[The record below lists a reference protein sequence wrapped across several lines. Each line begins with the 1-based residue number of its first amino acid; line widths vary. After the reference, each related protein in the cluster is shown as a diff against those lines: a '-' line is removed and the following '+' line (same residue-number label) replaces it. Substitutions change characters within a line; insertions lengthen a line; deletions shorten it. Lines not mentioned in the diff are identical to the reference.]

1 MMFNIEFDTEEL
13 RKMIHEEVKK
23 AVSEAVSTTELPP
36 LLTRKELMQLL
47 HIGETK
53 TSELLGRSDFPVF
66 REAGV
71 LIPTKALFEWID
83 KHTEWVDTNTQYFKS
98 VI

>member
-1 MMFNIEFDTEEL
+1 MFNIQFDTDEL
-13 RKMIHEEVKK
+13 RQMIREEVKQ
-23 AVSEAVSTTELPP
+23 AVSDAISTKELPP
-36 LLTRKELMQLL
+36 LLTRKELMKLF
-47 HIGETK
+47 HINQTK
-53 TSELLGRSDFPVF
+53 TSELLSRADFPVF

-83 KHTEWVDTNTQYFKS
+83 KHTDWVETNMSYFKS

>member
-1 MMFNIEFDTEEL
+1 MFNIQFDTEEL
-13 RKMIHEEVKK
+13 RKIIHEEVKN
-23 AVSEAVSTTELPP
+23 AVSEAIRIKELPP
-36 LLTRKELMQLL
+36 LITRKELMQLF

-53 TSELLGRSDFPVF
+53 TSELLGRADFPVF

-83 KHTEWVDTNTQYFKS
+83 NHTDWIETNTTYFKS